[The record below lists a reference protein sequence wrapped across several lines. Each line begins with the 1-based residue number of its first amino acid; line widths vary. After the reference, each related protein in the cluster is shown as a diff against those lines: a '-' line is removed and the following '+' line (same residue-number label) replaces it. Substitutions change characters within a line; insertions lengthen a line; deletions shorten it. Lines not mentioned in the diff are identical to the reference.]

1 VVDPDDKL
9 PLDVDRLNNSR
20 MRTPATRGIVRLS
33 GRWGLWLQGAL
44 LALSGL

>member
-1 VVDPDDKL
+1 MVDPDDKL

-20 MRTPATRGIVRLS
+20 MRTPGTRGVIRLA

-44 LALSGL
+44 LALSGF